1 MGTENPTGTDVACRL
16 LLLVSQLVIDHVA
29 ALYLR

>member
-1 MGTENPTGTDVACRL
+1 MGTKSATGPDVACRL
-16 LLLVSQLVIDHVA
+16 LLPVSQLVIDHVA